1 MQEEACMQFI
11 LKYLRKTME
20 FYLVIKQNEVT
31 LLTGKMDGTG
41 GYLIKQNQPDTK
53 KSIKFFC
60 MWKLKIKLDW
70 KQKTDF

>member
-1 MQEEACMQFI
+1 MQFI

-41 GYLIKQNQPDTK
+41 GYLIKQN
-53 KSIKFFC
+53 
-60 MWKLKIKLDW
+60 
-70 KQKTDF
+70 